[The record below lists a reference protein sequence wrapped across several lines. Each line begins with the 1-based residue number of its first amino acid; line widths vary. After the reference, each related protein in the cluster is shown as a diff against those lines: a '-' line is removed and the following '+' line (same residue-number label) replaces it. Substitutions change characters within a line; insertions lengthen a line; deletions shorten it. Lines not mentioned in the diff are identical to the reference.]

1 MHLANQ
7 AQNIVRLHGYVPANN
22 AVGLVMEY
30 LPNGNLHNLLINA
43 SIPIGAFLR
52 LRMCSEVADGL
63 SQIHNLRDVSCCDK
77 MLVHGDMKTENV
89 LLTDDLHC
97 KISDFGSSKLVAP
110 VTQSTITA
118 TQHANDFTPIYAPPE
133 LLLNPS
139 MTLFPSVDAY
149 SFSMI
154 LYFVLK
160 RGYPVQINHLSC
172 YLEAVKDGR
181 LPQPVTDNRLY
192 MECQENTQAEK
203 VVNL

>member
-1 MHLANQ
+1 M
-7 AQNIVRLHGYVPANN
+7 
-22 AVGLVMEY
+22 
-30 LPNGNLHNLLINA
+30 
-43 SIPIGAFLR
+43 
-52 LRMCSEVADGL
+52 
-63 SQIHNLRDVSCCDK
+63 
-77 MLVHGDMKTENV
+77 MLVHGDIKAENI

-110 VTQSTITA
+110 TTQSTIIA

-139 MTLFPSVDAY
+139 MTLSPSVDTY

-160 RGYPVQINHLSC
+160 RGYPVQINQLSC

-192 MECQENTQAEK
+192 RECQENTNAEK
-203 VVNL
+203 VVNILKVTLKECQKKTSSASSNVKSSQEVESKSKSAFLGHYYSAWQCFK